1 MRVGFVRNV
10 GLAALGLA
18 VAALA
23 ACNDDPLGFDNDQTT
38 DIFVNPS
45 VMVVPAGR
53 TSKLESRAVNQGLEP
68 TFADVLV
75 NDTRIGQQEVLNVGC
90 ATVAIDPDAP
100 TDPDGNLVYVPPGLF
115 IVTGLNGLGS
125 CSFTLS
131 AGGATKEVSVTVV
144 ADGIEI
150 VDPPAAILFEGTA
163 QLEARLISLDG
174 ATVTPFDP
182 TDATW
187 SSDDPAV
194 LTVDETGLITGV
206 GPGTATVEV
215 CWSGTDGTGTSGLG
229 VERCDEAAIEVVVGI
244 PDLTSL
250 SPATGGFQDEVTING
265 TGFVSVHLLFIDGFD
280 YSYLIESQ
288 TATAITFSWP
298 DVGNGDHTVEVGI
311 LGSPSNALTFTQTS
325 NVEANEPENDDPATT
340 TSTMDAGGV
349 YVGSF
354 GTAAGDIDD
363 WIIVTVG
370 EDGDYAPILYW
381 NSGQDLDLY
390 VYPDDGGAPGD
401 EICHSWY
408 SQPED
413 ECGTQ
418 TLTAGT
424 YWILVEDFSALVG
437 SPGPASYAFRLDP
450 VE

>member
-10 GLAALGLA
+10 GLAALSLA

-23 ACNDDPLGFDNDQTT
+23 ACNDDPLGFDTDQTT

-45 VMVVPAGR
+45 VMVIPAGR
-53 TSKLESRAVNQGLEP
+53 TSKLESRALNQGLEP

-75 NDTRIGQQEVLNVGC
+75 NDTRLGQQELLPVGC

-100 TDPDGNLVYVPPGLF
+100 ADPDGNLVYVPPGLF
-115 IVTGLNGLGS
+115 VVTALNTLGS
-125 CSFTLS
+125 CTFTLS
-131 AGGATKEVSVTVV
+131 VGGVSKDVDVTVV
-144 ADGIEI
+144 ADGIEF
-150 VDPPAAILFEGTA
+150 VNPPASILFEGTA
-163 QLEARLISLDG
+163 QLEVRLISLDG

-182 TDATW
+182 TDAVW
-187 SSDDPAV
+187 SSDDTAV
-194 LTVDETGLITGV
+194 LTVDETGFITGV

-229 VERCDEAAIEVVVGI
+229 VERCAETAIEVVVGV

-250 SPATGGFQDEVTING
+250 SPASGAFQGEVTVNG
-265 TGFVSVHLLFIDGFD
+265 TGFVSVHQLYIDGFD
-280 YSYLIESQ
+280 YSYLIESRS
-288 TATAITFSWP
+288 ATALTFQWP
-298 DVGNGDHTVEVGI
+298 NLGNGAHSVEVGI
-311 LGSPSNALTFTQTS
+311 PGSVSNALTFTQTS
-325 NVEANEPENDDPATT
+325 DVEANEPENDDPATT
-340 TSTMDAGGV
+340 TATMDAGGV
-349 YVGSF
+349 YVGGF
-354 GTAAGDIDD
+354 VDGGADEDD

-370 EDGDYAPILYW
+370 ADGDYAPVLHW
-381 NSGQDLDLY
+381 NSGQDLDFYL
-390 VYPDDGGAPGD
+390 YPDDGGAPGD

-413 ECGTQ
+413 ECGTV

-424 YWILVEDFSALVG
+424 YWVLVQDFTA
-437 SPGPASYAFRLDP
+437 PGYSSYAVRFDP